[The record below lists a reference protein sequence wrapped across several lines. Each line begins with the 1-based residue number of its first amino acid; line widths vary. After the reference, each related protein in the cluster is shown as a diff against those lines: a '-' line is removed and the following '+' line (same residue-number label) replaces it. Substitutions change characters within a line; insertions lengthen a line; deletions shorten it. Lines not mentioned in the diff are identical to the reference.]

1 MSTEIYYF
9 SGTGNSLHV
18 AKELQKRIP
27 ETNLIPIVSL
37 LNKDVIETNGETVG
51 FIFPIHGMT
60 VPIPVKKFIK
70 KLDLKSTKYIFAIAT
85 RDSTKHRAFT
95 EIDKILKK
103 SGKSLIS
110 YFTLNMASNDPKF
123 EDWHPPTKEK
133 IAKLE
138 FEVQNKLDSIQKI
151 IINKESRREKDSNII
166 IPVNFAVKRLVLL
179 GMAYAEYNGAKD
191 YFYSDSKCTGCG
203 TCEKVCLSG
212 KIKMIYNK
220 PVWQENVKSYIC
232 YACLNYCPVQAV
244 QIKSKIYMKSYT
256 EENER
261 YPHPYA
267 TAKEIA
273 GQKDGSYSKEL
284 KAKAKTYHMK

>member
-1 MSTEIYYF
+1 MCEVEIYYF

-27 ETNLIPIVSL
+27 GTNLIPIVSL
-37 LNKDVIETNGETVG
+37 LKKDIIETNGETVG
-51 FIFPIHGMT
+51 FVFPIHGMT
-60 VPIPVKKFIK
+60 VPIPVKKFTK
-70 KLDLKSTKYIFAIAT
+70 KLDLKSTKYIFTIAA
-85 RDSTKHRAFT
+85 RAGSQHRAFI
-95 EIDKILKK
+95 EIEKILKK
-103 SGKSLIS
+103 RGKSLNS

-123 EDWHPPTKEK
+123 KGWQPATSEK

-138 FEVQNKLDSIQKI
+138 SEVQNRLDSIRKI
-151 IINKESRREKDSNII
+151 IINQENSREEDSNF
-166 IPVNFAVKRLVLL
+166 IPVSYVLERLILL

-212 KIKMIYNK
+212 KIKMVDNK
-220 PVWQENVKSYIC
+220 PVWQENVKSYMC
-232 YACLNYCPVQAV
+232 YACLNYCPVHAV

-261 YPHPYA
+261 YFHPYA
-267 TAKEIA
+267 TANDIA
-273 GQKDGSYSKEL
+273 AQKQTRIRGN
-284 KAKAKTYHMK
+284 AT